1 MTPCSAASSPFA
13 AARTGCHGTILRSKT
28 TTKRESRKPLVF
40 SFCVLRPR
48 VNARTCRSVPRQGAY
63 SPERVRYGPLPLPG
77 GVGLTR
83 VRAASDMVC
92 PNSRPLRSPLS
103 RAKVAVP
110 WPKSDAACPSGD
122 TVAGSAMGSLISL
135 ISPAAPADALA
146 GTTSIVTSRSR
157 CCAHAP
163 DVPRMRTAPI
173 AYRVI
178 RFMIPPSLPVNFLF
192 RELDGLHARSARV
205 VDFDLQPEHLA
216 APAVRQARHEF
227 LLRRS
232 ARDQGKLHQVPAF
245 AQVRLPGELAPVAV
259 ADELDVLGYREAQ
272 GGGFQR
278 LRAVEHEAHGLGP
291 IDRQRHR
298 LHRIRARGEEHP
310 EGHAQH
316 QRCRER
322 HADHWAP
329 FGARC
334 AGRRT
339 RRARQGL
346 GYEARV
352 QCGRG
357 KSAHGFQHRH
367 RVLMP
372 LAAIRATRQVLL
384 NRLPPESVEPPV
396 EQVVQSLCEVAA
408 FHFDRFSYPLT
419 RSPAEK
425 GSIGSSARNR
435 WRARCRRDLRVPSGV
450 SSIVSSSSR
459 LYPSTS
465 CIATTARCS
474 GLSRSSARRMRSRCP
489 VRSAFSSG
497 PFCVAGSASR
507 GLSSPSASATSS
519 TIGER
524 ARWRTESTY
533 WL

>member
-1 MTPCSAASSPFA
+1 MPRSAASSPSA
-13 AARTGCHGTILRSKT
+13 AARTGCHVTGIRSNAT
-28 TTKRESRKPLVF
+28 MTKRESRKPLVF
-40 SFCVLRPR
+40 SFCVLRR
-48 VNARTCRSVPRQGAY
+48 RINAHTYRSVLRRGAH
-63 SPERVRYGPLPLPG
+63 SLERVPYGRLPG
-77 GVGLTR
+77 GTGLSR
-83 VRAASDMVC
+83 VRAASDTAC
-92 PNSRPLRSPLS
+92 PNGPLRSPLS
-103 RAKVAVP
+103 RAMVAVP
-110 WPKSDAACPSGD
+110 WPKADAACPWGEA
-122 TVAGSAMGSLISL
+122 VSASPVGSL

-157 CCAHAP
+157 CCAHAL
-163 DVPRMRTAPI
+163 DIPRTRIVPI
-173 AYRVI
+173 AYRVN
-178 RFMIPPSLPVNFLF
+178 RFMMHLLLCKRLPLRLPSI
-192 RELDGLHARSARV
+192 LHSRSACIIDV
-205 VDFDLQPEHLA
+205 DLQAERLA
-216 APAVRQARHEF
+216 VSAVRQARHEF
-227 LLRRS
+227 LLRYS

-245 AQVRLPGELAPVAV
+245 AQIRLPGELAPAAV
-259 ADELDVLGYREAQ
+259 ADELDVLGQREAQ

-278 LRAVEHEAHGLGP
+278 LRAVEHEAHGLGL

-298 LHRIRARGEEHP
+298 LHRIRPRGEEHP

-322 HADHWAP
+322 HAEHGAP

-339 RRARQGL
+339 GRARQGL
-346 GYEARV
+346 VYEARV

-357 KSAHGFQHRH
+357 EFAHGFQHRH
-367 RVLMP
+367 RVRVP

-384 NRLPPESVEPPV
+384 NRLPPEGVEPPV
-396 EQVVQSLCEVAA
+396 EQVFQSPCEVAA

-419 RSPAEK
+419 RSPTEK

-474 GLSRSSARRMRSRCP
+474 GLSRSRARRMRSRCP
-489 VRSAFSSG
+489 LRSASSSG
-497 PFCVAGSASR
+497 PSLVAGKVSR
-507 GLSSPSASATSS
+507 GLSLPSASVTSS

-533 WL
+533 WW